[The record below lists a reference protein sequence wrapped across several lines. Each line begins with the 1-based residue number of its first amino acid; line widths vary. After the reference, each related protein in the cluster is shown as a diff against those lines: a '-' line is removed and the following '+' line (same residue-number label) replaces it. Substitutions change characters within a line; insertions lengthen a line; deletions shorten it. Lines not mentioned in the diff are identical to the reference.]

1 MKRKIAFFI
10 LLGLLAKSTFA
21 QTKDAY
27 VLPDTYHF
35 DREVIQVISDKK
47 NAADSSRF
55 YSYFT
60 NSGEYAGFRMQG
72 ETANH
77 MGWVIVTRSG
87 NITFFKERDKT
98 ATVISMR
105 KIFSDLADL
114 AKWIK
119 MDSVMA
125 SMRRRIDEGKARS
138 VKTGKTKTI
147 DGYST
152 QEYSATDSSGRVSR
166 VWCAKVDFPVAIDYI
181 LNAGAGKW
189 VPMISSKLQTNPLL
203 QAIISEGTMVTDI
216 QLTDSSGKTFSLLRT
231 NFIRRAPTDFP
242 TAGYTVIDYS
252 NSSLME
258 IFRAEMRRN
267 LKQAKR

>member
-1 MKRKIAFFI
+1 MVQMIFLSFNISPYCFFVSEEVSAFSTIIISTPSAYATGSGTPFAGKCIYLPIYLNMKRNMAFLCI
-10 LLGLLAKSTFA
+10 LLGLAAKSTFA

-35 DREVIQVISDKK
+35 DREVIQVMSDKK

-60 NSGEYAGFRMQG
+60 NSGEYAGLRMQG
-72 ETANH
+72 ETTNH
-77 MGWVIVTRSG
+77 TGWVIVTRSG

-125 SMRRRIDEGKARS
+125 GMRRRIDGEKARS
-138 VKTGKTKTI
+138 VKTGK
-147 DGYST
+147 
-152 QEYSATDSSGRVSR
+152 
-166 VWCAKVDFPVAIDYI
+166 
-181 LNAGAGKW
+181 
-189 VPMISSKLQTNPLL
+189 
-203 QAIISEGTMVTDI
+203 
-216 QLTDSSGKTFSLLRT
+216 
-231 NFIRRAPTDFP
+231 
-242 TAGYTVIDYS
+242 
-252 NSSLME
+252 
-258 IFRAEMRRN
+258 
-267 LKQAKR
+267 